1 MAALLRKKTCLVLI
15 LCACR
20 LPARGDDALQVHRA
34 GALLLAAQ
42 GGPAVEGA
50 AEAPPAS
57 GRALTTEEVTRSL
70 KARANRVS
78 WDKAKL
84 ARFLAAM
91 PKAETHVHLD
101 GTLSPETIQ
110 ELARRQ
116 NYAPLKDK
124 SLEEIRKLAVVDAPR
139 ESLGKVLEAFKAFYP
154 LLRTPEA
161 VELMAY
167 DYLKA
172 AAKDNI
178 RYVEVRFAPALQA
191 AGKFDVEAVVDAA
204 LKGLR
209 RGERDFKVRSGLILC
224 LYRPLSKEQNEAML
238 KAALRRKG
246 QGVVGVD
253 LAGDEAQYP
262 LSDFKDLFKRAKT
275 GGLSVTVHAGEVPGS
290 KDLQTALELGVDRLS
305 HATIL
310 DSQPDVLQE
319 VAGKRV
325 PIEVNLTSNLRT
337 GAVGRYEDHPVKGWI
352 EKGIPV
358 SISTDDP
365 GVFGVTLTQEYQIL
379 ADKLGLG
386 PSEIIALQVG
396 AIDSLFL
403 PETGKAELRSK
414 FLAETAA
421 ALDSL
426 R

>member
-1 MAALLRKKTCLVLI
+1 MARAGLLTV
-15 LCACR
+15 LCAC
-20 LPARGDDALQVHRA
+20 
-34 GALLLAAQ
+34 LAA
-42 GGPAVEGA
+42 
-50 AEAPPAS
+50 AEVPPAE
-57 GRALTTEEVTRSL
+57 GRALTTEEVTRAL
-70 KARANRVS
+70 QARARGVS
-78 WDKAKL
+78 WDKDKL

-91 PKAETHVHLD
+91 PKVETHVHLD
-101 GTLSPETIQ
+101 GALSPETIR

-116 NYAPLKDK
+116 GYAPLKDK
-124 SLEEIRKLAVVDAPR
+124 SLEEIRALAVVDVPR
-139 ESLGKVLEAFKAFYP
+139 ESLAKVLEAFKTVYP
-154 LLRTPEA
+154 LLRAPEA

-191 AGKFDVEAVVDAA
+191 TDSFDVEAVVDAA
-204 LKGLR
+204 LRGLR
-209 RGERDFKVRSGLILC
+209 RGERDFKVKSGLILC
-224 LYRPLSKEQNEAML
+224 LYRPLPKEQNEAML
-238 KAALRRKG
+238 KAALRRRG

-253 LAGDEAQYP
+253 LAGDEARHP
-262 LSDFKDLFKRAKT
+262 LSDFKDLFKRAKQ

-290 KDLQTALELGVDRLS
+290 SDLQTALELGVDRLS

-310 DSQPDVLQE
+310 DSQPDVLRE
-319 VAGKRV
+319 VARKRL

-337 GAVGRYEDHPVKGWI
+337 GAVVRYEDHPVKGWI

-358 SISTDDP
+358 SLSTDDP
-365 GVFGVTLTQEYQIL
+365 GVFGVTLTQEYQVL

-386 PSEIIALQVG
+386 APEIIALQVG

-403 PETGKAELRSK
+403 PEAQKADLRSK
-414 FLAETAA
+414 FLTETAA
-421 ALDSL
+421 ALDPL